1 VVLFT
6 FWLACVRGLAGRA
19 FSFPALQ
26 SLSISLPLDLL
37 SPKQIK
43 KGCMKLVDC
52 TYKLKCPKPKT
63 QSGSLSVEHMA
74 LQENVKGVSVN

>member
-1 VVLFT
+1 MEGDWILSLDDMERHVRTVVLFT

-43 KGCMKLVDC
+43 KG
-52 TYKLKCPKPKT
+52 
-63 QSGSLSVEHMA
+63 
-74 LQENVKGVSVN
+74 